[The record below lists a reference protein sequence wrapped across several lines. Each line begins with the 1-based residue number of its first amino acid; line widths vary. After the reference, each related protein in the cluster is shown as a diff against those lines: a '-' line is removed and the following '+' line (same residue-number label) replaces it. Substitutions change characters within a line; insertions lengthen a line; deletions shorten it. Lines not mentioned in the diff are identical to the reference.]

1 MNPFKNL
8 LNNQFAKNI
17 VLVSGGTIFAQG
29 LSMLLSPVITRLY
42 LPEEYGVLTIYIAIL
57 GMISTTGS
65 LKYELAIPIADDEE
79 SAINI
84 FALSISILAV
94 VSLTVAFALFI
105 AGNQLLSIFDADN
118 LLNYI
123 YWIPI
128 GLFFAGL
135 YNIGMQWA
143 FREKNFRSIST
154 TKLTQSIA
162 QNITK
167 ILLGLLSVGPVGLIV
182 GSIMGQSMGTSTLLT
197 PLFRGKSLL
206 LKINCEN
213 IFKNAKRYIKF
224 PLLSAPSQFLNTL
237 GIQLPILFIT
247 QVYGKEVVGLFGLA
261 NSIVNLPM
269 NLIGRSVADVFYSEL
284 ANVGRKDPKRIK
296 ILSKKLLSKMILYGF
311 PPFLILSIFGPSI
324 FSFVFGEAWYD
335 AGVYAQLISLL
346 VFARLIFTPISNVF
360 IVYEKQKIA
369 LYLDVLRVIM
379 VGSVFLISSKMNLS
393 SFVAVGF
400 YSITMVFIYLI
411 TFMLA
416 QRTINEN
423 IY

>member
-29 LSMLLSPVITRLY
+29 LSILLSPVITRLY

-197 PLFRGKSLL
+197 PLFKEKSLL

-247 QVYGKEVVGLFGLA
+247 QVYGKEEVGLFGLA
-261 NSIVNLPM
+261 YSIVNLPM

-296 ILSKKLLSKMILYGF
+296 ILSKKLLRKMILYGF

-360 IVYEKQKIA
+360 IVYEKQKIG

-379 VGSVFLISSKMNLS
+379 IGSVFLISSKMNLS

-423 IY
+423 I